1 MIHLRY
7 FAFYEA
13 KKTTVIVIGDF
24 LIITNV
30 SNVKKQV
37 LITHGKY
44 GNAQI
49 NSLIFYIFATQFREM
64 PIPKESRRHPE
75 GIPKEQH

>member
-1 MIHLRY
+1 MFSPEYRSLLSLKLC
-7 FAFYEA
+7 FSN
-13 KKTTVIVIGDF
+13 
-24 LIITNV
+24 LILNV

-49 NSLIFYIFATQFREM
+49 NSLIFYIFAAQFREM
-64 PIPKESRRHPE
+64 PIPKESRKHPE
-75 GIPKEQH
+75 GIPKEQD